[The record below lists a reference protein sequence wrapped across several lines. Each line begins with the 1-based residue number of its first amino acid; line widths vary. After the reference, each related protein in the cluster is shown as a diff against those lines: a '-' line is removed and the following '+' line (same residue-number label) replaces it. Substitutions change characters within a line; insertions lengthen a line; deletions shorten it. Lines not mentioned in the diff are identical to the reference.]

1 MAISP
6 PSDIVLD
13 VSRAAEPAGVQA
25 ARLELAR
32 RSGPAGAAT
41 TAAFSLG
48 ETGAAAHAAAGAAKA
63 ETPASFVR
71 FEAMVLQS
79 FVQNMLPKDAETVY
93 GKGLAGDMW
102 KSMLAEQ
109 LAGVMAERGGIG
121 IAERVLGDHYFEGEN
136 KLAVGAVS
144 GGPERAET
152 DRQTMLSTALVQEL
166 QLKMARTLTGE
177 EAAAAADKKI

>member
-32 RSGPAGAAT
+32 RSGSAGAAT
-41 TAAFSLG
+41 SATFSLSQ
-48 ETGAAAHAAAGAAKA
+48 TGAAAKASIAGPKA

-71 FEAMVLQS
+71 FEAMVLQN
-79 FVQNMLPKDAETVY
+79 FIQNMLPKDAETVY
-93 GKGLAGDMW
+93 GKGLSGDMW
-102 KSMLAEQ
+102 KSMMAEQ
-109 LAGVMAERGGIG
+109 IANVMAENGGIG
-121 IAERVLGDHYFEGEN
+121 IAERVMGDHYFEGEN
-136 KLAVGAVS
+136 KVAVGAVS

-152 DRQTMLSTALVQEL
+152 DRQAMLSTALVQEL
-166 QLKMARTLTGE
+166 QLKMARSLSGE
-177 EAAAAADKKI
+177 EAPATEKKI

>member
-25 ARLELAR
+25 ARLALAR
-32 RSGPAGAAT
+32 RGDAAGAAT
-41 TAAFSLG
+41 TATFSLG
-48 ETGAAAHAAAGAAKA
+48 EGSAAAKASAAGPKA

-79 FVQNMLPKDAETVY
+79 FIQNMLPKDAEAVY
-93 GKGLAGDMW
+93 GKGMAGDMW
-102 KSMLAEQ
+102 KSMMAEQ

-121 IAERVLGDHYFEGEN
+121 IAERVMGDHYFEGEN
-136 KLAVGAVS
+136 KQAVGAVS
-144 GGPERAET
+144 GGPEQAEI

-166 QLKMARTLTGE
+166 QLKMTRTLTGE
-177 EAAAAADKKI
+177 EAPATDKKI